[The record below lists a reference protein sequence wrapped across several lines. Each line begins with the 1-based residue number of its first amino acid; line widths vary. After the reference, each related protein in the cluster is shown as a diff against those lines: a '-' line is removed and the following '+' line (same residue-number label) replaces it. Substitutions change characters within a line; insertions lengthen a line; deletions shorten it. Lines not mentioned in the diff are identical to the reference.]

1 MDVMKGIRVP
11 ERLYKGVLWLVSI
24 VFAAFLVGFGNL
36 IIGDL
41 PQVETRVERSDFVE
55 TPEVIQLRSEMRA
68 INDDRATVSD
78 RLDLLRI
85 QQRQAESETATAKQ
99 TFEAWIQTRRATTDP
114 TQDPE
119 VIRRTREL
127 EQLQQNERS
136 VGNSVRALETE
147 LTELD
152 QRSNAVF
159 DRLST
164 AELSGIPAYERAQFW
179 QELRIFALRLL
190 ITLPMLAFAAW
201 LVAKRRKGEYWPIS
215 RGFVLASIFVFFVEL
230 VPYLPSY
237 GGYVRYGVGIILTFA
252 AGHFLIKN
260 MRQYLA
266 KRQEVEQK
274 AEDERR
280 KLVSHDD
287 AFKKMSSSV
296 CPGCDR
302 PIAKME
308 GIETNFCVHCGMTLF
323 DTCSSCDTRK
333 MAFFRFCMKCGTV
346 AQEEPKAES
355 SAQAPS

>member
-41 PQVETRVERSDFVE
+41 PQVETRVESSDFVE

-85 QQRQAESETATAKQ
+85 QQRQAESETASAKQ

-136 VGNSVRALETE
+136 VDNSVSALETE